1 MWYSHVY
8 SDNVSSCEAVVL
20 CIQMDLQLMNTSLKT
35 RLQPL
40 DPSDPNCQGLSR
52 HHIILN
58 IERSLKR
65 LQTDYV
71 DILYVHLWDFGTPIE
86 ETLTALN
93 DLVRAGK
100 VHYLGVSNFTGW
112 QVGIFA
118 LVVLLQKQLR

>member
-1 MWYSHVY
+1 
-8 SDNVSSCEAVVL
+8 
-20 CIQMDLQLMNTSLKT
+20 MNTSFKT

-118 LVVLLQKQLR
+118 LVVSLQKLLW